1 MDTVSL
7 KIRQFQEPQDDKTNW
22 KTLATFHSNMS
33 TTEKRTQNEIEAD
46 SGTVT
51 VYLLGESYE
60 LVQFGWFFSHLKQN
74 TLSTEE
80 QETKLSRVNA
90 SISDISVTI
99 LNNRGFEL
107 K

>member
-1 MDTVSL
+1 MDTVTL
-7 KIRQFQEPQDDKTNW
+7 KIRQFQEPQDDNTNW
-22 KTLATFHSNMS
+22 KTLATFYSNMS

-51 VYLLGESYE
+51 VYLPGESYE
-60 LVQFGWFFSHLKQN
+60 LVQFGWFFSQK
-74 TLSTEE
+74 TLSTEK

-99 LNNRGFEL
+99 LNNRGLEL